1 MLNYHIRPMIYFD
14 YNATAPVMREA
25 REAWLN
31 VTEKIG
37 GNPSSMH
44 QAGTRASIAL
54 ADAREKLAALLGCHP
69 LDLIWTSGATEA
81 NNMVTHHFAQ
91 TLGAQDEIWISA
103 IEHPCVHDSAKHYFG
118 RRAKLIPVTRDGVVD
133 MDWVTMEL
141 ADKRPGLIGVMAA
154 NNETGVIQPW
164 RELHAICKAYAVPI
178 FTDAEQFI
186 GKLPMTGLGECDF
199 VSGAAHKFGGPR
211 DVGFLKIPHRK
222 AITPLLHGGK
232 QEGGRRAGTENVAI
246 IAAMMAALEVR
257 EKQIARSEHLL
268 RKVWR
273 DNFEAQFLRAL
284 PGATILGQN
293 QPRLWNTVSALMPE
307 GDRKSQWVIRLDKA
321 GYAVSTGS
329 ACTTGKEEPSH
340 VLSAMGY
347 KSAQAHRAVRMSA
360 GWETTEADWDALLKA
375 VVKVHGEMQGSKA
388 A

>member
-1 MLNYHIRPMIYFD
+1 MIYFD

-25 REAWLN
+25 REAWLH
-31 VTEKIG
+31 VTEQIG

-44 QAGTRASIAL
+44 QAGAKAAIAL
-54 ADAREKLAALLGCHP
+54 AEARENLAALLGCHP

-81 NNMVTHHFAQ
+81 NNMVMHHFAKK
-91 TLGAQDEIWISA
+91 LGATGEVWISA
-103 IEHPCVHDSAKHYFG
+103 IEHPCVFDSAHHYFG
-118 RRAKLIPVTRDGVVD
+118 KRAKLIPITHEGVID
-133 MDWVTMEL
+133 MDWLTTEL
-141 ADKRPGLIGVMAA
+141 ADSRPALVAVMAA
-154 NNETGVIQPW
+154 NNETGIIQPW
-164 RELHAICKAYAVPI
+164 REARAICHQYKVPF
-178 FTDAEQFI
+178 FTDAVQFI
-186 GKLPMTGLGECDF
+186 GKMPMIGLGECDY

-211 DVGFLKIPHRK
+211 GVGFLKIPHRS

-257 EKQIARSEHLL
+257 EKQILRSEHLL

-273 DNFEAQFLRAL
+273 DNFEAQFLRAM
-284 PGATILGQN
+284 PSATVIGQN
-293 QPRLWNTVSALMPE
+293 QPRLWNTVSALMPD
-307 GDRKSQWVIRLDKA
+307 GDRKLQWVIRLDKA
-321 GYAVSTGS
+321 GFAVSTGS

-347 KSAQAHRAVRMSA
+347 KAAHAMRAVRMSA

-375 VVKVHGEMQGSKA
+375 VVKVHGEMNHGKNL
-388 A
+388 